1 MHFIILLALKVLL
14 YESSFYQLNFAYK
27 SYTNRGQMP
36 NNEILLQQQP

>member
-14 YESSFYQLNFAYK
+14 YEYHPINLILH
-27 SYTNRGQMP
+27 TNHTNWGQMP

>member
-14 YESSFYQLNFAYK
+14 YMNPHSTNLILHTNH
-27 SYTNRGQMP
+27 TNRGQMP

>member
-14 YESSFYQLNFAYK
+14 MNPHPTNLILHTNH
-27 SYTNRGQMP
+27 TNRGQMP